1 MSNIIRIL
9 SFSSL
14 IISVMSITACS
25 STDEIKEAY
34 DLGMGDT
41 VKRQY
46 WIIQNQQK
54 KSDDTNYNIKY
65 YKIQSPTDVDGVKF
79 VPHTITVRTI
89 DV

>member
-1 MSNIIRIL
+1 MFNIIRIL

-14 IISVMSITACS
+14 IVSLVSITACS
-25 STDEIKEAY
+25 STDEIRDAY

-46 WIIQNQQK
+46 WIIQSQQK
-54 KSDDTNYNIKY
+54 KSDDKNYNIKY